1 MKMKVILLK
10 DVKKVGKKGDVIEA
24 SDGYARNFLF
34 PKKLAEE
41 ATNSNLHIL
50 NNKKENER
58 KQKLAELE
66 AAQKLAGELKGK
78 EIKITAKTGENGK
91 LFGAITSKDVSGLI
105 KEQYKV
111 DIDKKKIVM
120 DTIKLAGQYDIEV
133 KLYPE
138 VSTKMKIIIVAQ

>member
-1 MKMKVILLK
+1 MKVILLQ
-10 DVKKVGKKGDVIEA
+10 DVKKIGKKGEVIEA

-34 PKKLAEE
+34 PRKLAEE
-41 ATNSNLHIL
+41 ATASNLHIL

-91 LFGAITSKDVSGLI
+91 LFGAITSKDIAELI

-111 DIDKKKIVM
+111 EVDKKKIVM
-120 DTIKLAGQYDIEV
+120 DTIKVAGGYEIDV

-138 VSTKMKIIIVAQ
+138 VSTKMKVFIVPQA

>member
-1 MKMKVILLK
+1 MKVILLQ

-34 PKKLAEE
+34 PRKLVQGARE
-41 ATNSNLHIL
+41 SNMHIL

-78 EIKITAKTGENGK
+78 EITIKAKTGDSGK
-91 LFGAITSKDVSGLI
+91 LFGAITSKDVAELI
-105 KEQYKV
+105 KEQYKIEV
-111 DIDKKKIVM
+111 DKKKIVM
-120 DTIKLAGQYDIEV
+120 DTIKLAGGYEIDV

-138 VSTKMKIIIVAQ
+138 VSTKMKVIIVPQV

>member
-1 MKMKVILLK
+1 MKVILLQ
-10 DVKKVGKKGDVIEA
+10 DVKKIGKKGDVIEA

-34 PKKLAEE
+34 PRKLAQE
-41 ATNSNLHIL
+41 ASESNMHIL

-78 EIKITAKTGENGK
+78 EIKIKAKTGDSGK
-91 LFGAITSKDVSGLI
+91 LFGAITSKDVAELI
-105 KEQYKV
+105 KEQYKIE
-111 DIDKKKIVM
+111 IDKKKIVM
-120 DTIKLAGQYDIEV
+120 DTIKLAGGYEIDV

-138 VSTKMKIIIVAQ
+138 VSTKMKVIIVPQE